1 VNLLKL
7 CLFCPFD
14 KVRCVPR
21 NLRKTVRPKTLMASK
36 GRWNGTC
43 HISCF
48 NFFQF
53 SFGGRQAV
61 YQIKEWKCWIL
72 FILLSNDTNRGFKGK
87 VDLNKKLAQKVH
99 LSFNFIYSYMNCR
112 KCVIK
117 SCPWLFFGARLT
129 TNF

>member
-72 FILLSNDTNRGFKGK
+72 FILLSKPPSRFQMQSWFEQEIST
-87 VDLNKKLAQKVH
+87 KVH
-99 LSFNFIYSYMNCR
+99 LSFNFIYSYINCR
-112 KCVIK
+112 KCVTKVVPGIF
-117 SCPWLFFGARLT
+117 LARLT
-129 TNF
+129 TDF